1 MSWLTDLEGLARVL
15 LRKQYDHDLIKK
27 RLVEEISVFKDM
39 SRDQV
44 EKFAEAVLEEVLV
57 SGKRGSGIIGNAL
70 EYSRAG
76 ATMGTLGVGCRG
88 EGDFFVHRL
97 LAEISSVELSRQA
110 LLGPLEQDDAGAVRG
125 NEDIVVMAVD
135 GTHSRLSDFPFL
147 AGFHVTRASLRD
159 VYVKGAK
166 PVALFTDLHL
176 ADDGDVGKLFDFAG
190 GIRTV
195 SKLAGVPLVT
205 GSTLR
210 VGGDMVIGDRLV
222 SCVGAVGVIS
232 SGGRILARR
241 CIVPGDKVLMTE
253 GAGGGT
259 ITTTAIYSGNF
270 ETILETLNVNFLRA
284 CDALYHAKL
293 FDKIHALTDWTNGG
307 LRGDVREICR
317 VANVGIRLK
326 KERIEALLNT
336 NVLELLNLLFIDY
349 LGVSMDSL
357 LIFCPQSTAED
368 VIKAV
373 GDVGVAIDVIGEVI
387 ETPKRGIL
395 LDNGKEVDMTLR
407 YRESAYTRIK
417 QFVGDTAP
425 PDKDAIM
432 AQTERAAALAIEKSE
447 KLVQFIL
454 QEPKAGEHA
463 QRA

>member
-1 MSWLTDLEGLARVL
+1 MTDLEGLARAL
-15 LRKQYDHDLIKK
+15 LRKQDNPDLIKK
-27 RLVEEISVFKDM
+27 RLVEEILVFKDM
-39 SRDQV
+39 SRDKV
-44 EKFAEAVLEEVLV
+44 EEFAEAVLEEVLV
-57 SGKRGSGIIGNAL
+57 SGKKGSGIIGKAL
-70 EYSRAG
+70 EYPKAG
-76 ATMGTLGVGCRG
+76 ANMGTLGVGCRG
-88 EGDFFVHRL
+88 EGDFFVHQL
-97 LAEISSVELSRQA
+97 LAEINSIELNHQA

-125 NEDIVVMAVD
+125 DKDIIVMAVD

-166 PVALFTDLHL
+166 PIALFTDLHL

-232 SGGRILARR
+232 SEGRILARR
-241 CIVPGDKVLMTE
+241 CIVPGDMVLMTE

-270 ETILETLNVNFLRA
+270 ETVLQTLNMDFLRA
-284 CDALYHAKL
+284 CDALYQAGL
-293 FDKIHALTDWTNGG
+293 FEKIHALTDWTNGG

-317 VANVGIRLK
+317 VAKVGIQLE
-326 KERIEALLNT
+326 KERIEALLNKK
-336 NVLELLNLLFIDY
+336 VLDLLERLFIDY

-357 LIFCPQSTAED
+357 LIFCPRIIAED
-368 VIKAV
+368 VINIV
-373 GDVGVAIDVIGEVI
+373 GAVGVAIDVIGEVV

-395 LDNGKEVDMTLR
+395 FENGKEVDMTLH

-417 QFVGDTAP
+417 QLVGNTTP
-425 PDKDAIM
+425 PDKDALM
-432 AQTERAAALAIEKSE
+432 AQTKRAATLAIEKSE
-447 KLVQFIL
+447 KIVQFIL
-454 QEPKAGEHA
+454 QEQKAGEFA

>member
-1 MSWLTDLEGLARVL
+1 MTDLEGLARIL
-15 LRKQYDHDLIKK
+15 LQKQYNPDLIKK
-27 RLVEEISVFKDM
+27 RLVEEILVFKDM
-39 SRDQV
+39 SHDQV
-44 EKFAEAVLEEVLV
+44 EKLAEAVLGEVLV
-57 SGKRGSGIIGNAL
+57 SGKKGSGIIGKAL
-70 EYSRAG
+70 EYPKAG

-97 LAEISSVELSRQA
+97 LAEISSVELSNQA

-125 NEDIVVMAVD
+125 IKDIVVMAVD

-222 SCVGAVGVIS
+222 SCVGAVGIIS
-232 SGGRILARR
+232 SEGRILARR
-241 CIVPGDKVLMTE
+241 CIVPGDVVLMTE

-270 ETILETLNVNFLRA
+270 ETILETLNMNFLRA
-284 CDALYHAKL
+284 CDALYQARL
-293 FDKIHALTDWTNGG
+293 FEKIHALTDWTNGG
-307 LRGDVREICR
+307 LRGDIREICR
-317 VANVGIRLK
+317 VAKVGIRLK
-326 KERIEALLNT
+326 KERIEALLNKK
-336 NVLELLNLLFIDY
+336 VLELLESLFIDY

-357 LIFCPQSTAED
+357 LIFCPQSIAED
-368 VIKAV
+368 VINII
-373 GDVGVAIDVIGEVI
+373 GDVGVAVDVIGEVI
-387 ETPKRGIL
+387 ETPKRGVL
-395 LDNGKEVDMTLR
+395 LDSGKEVDMTLR

-417 QFVGDTAP
+417 QLVGDISP
-425 PDKDAIM
+425 PDKDVLM
-432 AQTERAAALAIEKSE
+432 AQTKRAADLAIEKSE

-454 QEPKAGEHA
+454 QEQKADELA
-463 QRA
+463 Q